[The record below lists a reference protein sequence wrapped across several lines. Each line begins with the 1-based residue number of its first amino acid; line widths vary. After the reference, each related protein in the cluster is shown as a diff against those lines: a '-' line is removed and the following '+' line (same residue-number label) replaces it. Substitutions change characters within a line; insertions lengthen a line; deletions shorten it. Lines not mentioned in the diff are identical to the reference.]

1 MCLHAAPAYTSRS
14 WQLMQWDG
22 ATYRSIRDQDL
33 LLLLVLV
40 ASSSALIS
48 PSPPVESR
56 QCNIDTT
63 VTQEPTFTPIRTRS
77 TLINRCPT
85 AGGWD
90 SC

>member
-48 PSPPVESR
+48 P
-56 QCNIDTT
+56 
-63 VTQEPTFTPIRTRS
+63 
-77 TLINRCPT
+77 
-85 AGGWD
+85 
-90 SC
+90 